1 MIGEDTKL
9 LAASYIARV
18 IKKARET
25 KGWSIYKL
33 AYKSGVNCTHI
44 YRIEEGFLS
53 VRIDTLHKLCKAL
66 GLEIKVPLPI

>member
-1 MIGEDTKL
+1 MKDEETKII
-9 LAASYIARV
+9 AASYIARV

-25 KGWSIYKL
+25 KGWSVYKL
-33 AYKSGVNCTHI
+33 AYKSGVNCAHI
-44 YRIEEGFLS
+44 YRLEEGFLS

>member
-9 LAASYIARV
+9 LAADYIAV
-18 IKKARET
+18 EIKKAREA
-25 KGWSIYKL
+25 KGWSVYKL
-33 AYKSGVNCTHI
+33 ACKSGVNCAHI
-44 YRIEEGFLS
+44 YRLEEGFLS

>member
-1 MIGEDTKL
+1 MTDEETRL
-9 LAASYIARV
+9 LAAGYISRV
-18 IKKARET
+18 IKKAREA

-33 AYKSGVNCTHI
+33 AYESGVNYAHI
-44 YRIEEGFLS
+44 YRLEEGFLS